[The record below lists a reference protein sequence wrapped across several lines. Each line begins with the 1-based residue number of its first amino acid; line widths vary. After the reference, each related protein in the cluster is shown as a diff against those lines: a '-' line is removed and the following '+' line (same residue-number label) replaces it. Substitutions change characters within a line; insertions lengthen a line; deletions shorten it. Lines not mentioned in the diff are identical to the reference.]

1 MIPTKKPDMLFIK
14 MCEKADDLQRL
25 KKEDKEIHNLKN
37 CEDAYYVLPNNG
49 IYYRGMTISEHIL
62 KQCEKS
68 WWIPSQKQ
76 MQGII
81 TKGIEQYVDAMEK
94 MTLDKKQEF
103 VFVTLM
109 NAINSWAKNHKEFY
123 TSDQL
128 WLSYLMIYKF
138 NVVGSPPP
146 AIAHQRES
154 LLRLVA
160 AFRGRFTLRTE

>member
-1 MIPTKKPDMLFIK
+1 MIPNKKPDMLFIK

-25 KKEDKEIHNLKN
+25 KNEDKEIHNLKN

-109 NAINSWAKNHKEFY
+109 DAINSWAKNHKEFY
-123 TSDQL
+123 TFDQL

-138 NVVGSPPP
+138 NKTWVNEEWVN
-146 AIAHQRES
+146 
-154 LLRLVA
+154 
-160 AFRGRFTLRTE
+160 F